1 MKLFI
6 KLKQLAKKWVKLKNF
21 INISDISKKDLR
33 LIIDNAKLRKKKRAT
48 KNKNAIDIDAPLD
61 GKILVMIFEKPS
73 TRTRISF
80 DLAVKQLGGKSVT
93 LNPDEIHYGSGNESL
108 HDTAKV
114 LSQYADIVMLRTHV
128 HKKVLDFSEYL
139 NIPIINGLTDL
150 NHPCQIMSDI
160 MTFEELKGPIK
171 NKKIT
176 WIGDGNNIVY
186 SLIEASVQFNFNL
199 SIACPKGF
207 EPDKNILQ
215 WAKKNKS
222 KILITKD
229 VNLAAKNSDCIMTDK
244 WISMGDKINKNK
256 KTKILRPYQVNKKIM
271 KVAKKEA
278 IFMHC
283 LPANRGDEV
292 TDDVIDGKQSAVWL
306 EALNRIHVQ
315 KSIIEWCL
323 K

>member
-1 MKLFI
+1 
-6 KLKQLAKKWVKLKNF
+6 LKNF
-21 INISDISKKDLR
+21 INISDISKKELR
-33 LIIDNAKLRKKKRAT
+33 LIIDNATVRKKKRAD
-48 KNKNAIDIDAPLD
+48 NSKNAIDADALLD

-93 LNPDEIHYGSGNESL
+93 LNPGEIHYGSGNESL

-114 LSQYADIVMLRTHV
+114 LSQYADIIMLRTHV
-128 HKKVLDFSEYL
+128 HKKVLDFSKYL

-176 WIGDGNNIVY
+176 WIGDGNNILH
-186 SLIEASVQFNFNL
+186 SLIEASVQFGFDL
-199 SIACPKGF
+199 SIACPKGY
-207 EPDKNILQ
+207 EPDKKILQ

-222 KILITKD
+222 EILITRD
-229 VNLAAKNSDCIMTDK
+229 ALFAAKDSDCIMTDK
-244 WISMGDKINKNK
+244 WISMGDKINKKNK
-256 KTKILRPYQVNKKIM
+256 VKALKPYQVNKKIM
-271 KVAKKEA
+271 KAAKKEA

-283 LPANRGDEV
+283 LPASRGDEV